1 MSIHPLNQKL
11 IFAREITGPQPIPGR
26 KSRIIDVQHDSQVL
40 FTRTGSVVDVAH
52 RAFGQA
58 QDLQI
63 ILARIVILN
72 ERLLVEVKI
81 GWSGATSAA
90 QSQQQAAEAAQLF
103 ESHFSLIPNPNVERE
118 KIVETP
124 RFFFWFE
131 PSKWTPIRHDESL
144 LSAQL

>member
-1 MSIHPLNQKL
+1 
-11 IFAREITGPQPIPGR
+11 
-26 KSRIIDVQHDSQVL
+26 
-40 FTRTGSVVDVAH
+40 TGSVVDVAH

-90 QSQQQAAEAAQLF
+90 QSQQQAAEADQLF

-144 LSAQL
+144 LSAQLGAPAVLRVIFCHRHHLCSRARTTKHRHHPGG

>member
-1 MSIHPLNQKL
+1 MGLHTLHKKT
-11 IFAREITGPQPIPGR
+11 IFTREVIGPQPVPRR
-26 KSRIIDVQHDSQVL
+26 KSSIIDVQHDSQVL

-81 GWSGATSAA
+81 GWRGATSAA
-90 QSQQQAAEAAQLF
+90 QSQQQAAEADQLF
-103 ESHFSLIPNPNVERE
+103 ESHFSLIANP
-118 KIVETP
+118 
-124 RFFFWFE
+124 
-131 PSKWTPIRHDESL
+131 SAES
-144 LSAQL
+144 